1 MVNSIMGYVET
12 AKERDLE
19 TLLRKV
25 DAKLDYIIGEEELSK
40 EEIEELERIL
50 ADMKKGNYVPLEE
63 VLD

>member
-1 MVNSIMGYVET
+1 MGYVET

>member
-1 MVNSIMGYVET
+1 MGYLEA
-12 AKERDLE
+12 AKEKNLE
-19 TLLRKV
+19 ILLKKV

-50 ADMKKGNYVPLEE
+50 ADMKRGEYVPLEE

>member
-19 TLLRKV
+19 ILLRKV

-40 EEIEELERIL
+40 KEIEELERIL
-50 ADMKKGNYVPLEE
+50 ADMKEGNYVPLEE